1 MIYQSGMTKDNSNSI
16 EVRLN
21 AIIGLLSESLI
32 SQDKISI
39 NSVYQSL
46 DRAGLSPKEIGTIF
60 GKPGG
65 DISSTM
71 SKIKKQKT
79 KKEKKNESR

>member
-1 MIYQSGMTKDNSNSI
+1 MVKEKSDPI

-39 NSVYQSL
+39 TSVYRSL
-46 DRAGLSPKEIGTIF
+46 DRAGLSPKEIGSIF
-60 GKPGG
+60 GLAGG
-65 DISSTM
+65 NISSTM
-71 SKIKKQKT
+71 SKGKKQK
-79 KKEKKNESR
+79 KEKNDE

>member
-1 MIYQSGMTKDNSNSI
+1 MVK
-16 EVRLN
+16 EVDPIQIRLD

-39 NSVYQSL
+39 TSVYQSL
-46 DRAGLSPKEIGTIF
+46 ERVGLGPKDIGTIF

-65 DISSTM
+65 DISSAI
-71 SKIKKQKT
+71 SKGKKQKT
-79 KKEKKNESR
+79 KSKENKKND